1 MGDNRPVALPGDL
14 PLTLYRGDSY
24 QYDVVVSDGA
34 TGGPMDLTGVVAASE
49 IRKGSDVIALDCT
62 VAGNV
67 IHIALAA
74 DAWGAMGPGAGR
86 HDVQLT
92 FADGRVWT
100 PVAGP
105 VTILADVTA

>member
-24 QYDVVVSDGA
+24 QYDVVVSDA
-34 TGGPMDLTGVVAASE
+34 AGGPADLTGVTVASE
-49 IRKGSDVIALDCT
+49 IRKGSESIALDCT

-67 IHIALAA
+67 ITVELAA

-100 PVAGP
+100 MLAGA